1 MKSYVNLAKNFQ
13 LTTSSLILTA
23 YAEALR
29 KISKNQSFCIDV
41 TMVDRPPFHPSIDR
55 VIGDFTT
62 ANILEVEDLDYTNYF
77 EKAKKIQYRLWEDLS
92 HNSFSSKEVL
102 REMRKT
108 KVKRK
113 ITSSGSIYK
122 YTWGS

>member
-1 MKSYVNLAKNFQ
+1 MSEVPEFPVVEQQEKEVLFTQYKFFLESDEYEKLCDLAKNFQ

-77 EKAKKIQYRLWEDLS
+77 RKSQK
-92 HNSFSSKEVL
+92 NS
-102 REMRKT
+102 
-108 KVKRK
+108 
-113 ITSSGSIYK
+113 I
-122 YTWGS
+122 